1 MNLLQNKKI
10 IGLPVYTQSNFY
22 LGKISS
28 FEVDPISQMIINYY
42 LKGNLI
48 KKIVQGELIINR
60 EQVISLDEKKMVVED
75 NVIKEGQPVVASL
88 R

>member
-22 LGKISS
+22 LGKISA
-28 FEVDPISQMIINYY
+28 FEVDPISQMIINYH
-42 LKGNLI
+42 LKGNFI
-48 KKIVQGELIINR
+48 TKIVQGELIINR
-60 EQVISLDEKKMVVED
+60 EQVISLDEKKMIVED

>member
-22 LGKISS
+22 LGKISA
-28 FEVDPISQMIINYY
+28 FEVDPISQMIINYH

-48 KKIVQGELIINR
+48 KKMVQGELIINR
-60 EQVISLDEKKMVVED
+60 EQVISLDEKKMIVED